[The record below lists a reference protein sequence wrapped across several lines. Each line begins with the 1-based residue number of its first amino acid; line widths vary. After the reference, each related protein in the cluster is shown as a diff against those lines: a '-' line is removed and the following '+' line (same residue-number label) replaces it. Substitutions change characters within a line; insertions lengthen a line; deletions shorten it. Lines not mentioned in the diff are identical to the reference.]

1 MVGNSYHIFHSDG
14 VYLFVAVHYRALIC
28 ETTGAVIFRML
39 EKYHLRHHTLA
50 AVQVVIELHLVEEM
64 RVVVGRI
71 KRLDVHNRRV
81 EAVLDGYVAQI
92 APDAF
97 RRYIVDLNL
106 RKVVRSGILLRKSGF
121 EFNLIGDHSI
131 IKFVCFIIKPFVH
144 KKCLEPSPNI

>member
-81 EAVLDGYVAQI
+81 EAVPDGYVAQI

-106 RKVVRSGILLRKSGF
+106 RKVVRSASSCANPGL
-121 EFNLIGDHSI
+121 NLILSVI
-131 IKFVCFIIKPFVH
+131 IVLLSLCV
-144 KKCLEPSPNI
+144 L